1 MRYTFQL
8 YLHYRENNSDV
19 SLQVNELLRNWDD
32 VQLAFKRNDYDGVVR
47 SFTTS
52 FDFVG
57 EARALVISQYLAD
70 GLRAD
75 VSVEYKALQENGTY
89 SRLFICGLDFSTL
102 QYDDYSAKISAI
114 DDSATAKIK
123 ANRSTQYEFTYA
135 DLTDSWLQYSGF
147 PCFGECGHFYQKVY
161 GVIEAVNYVRYMG
174 LGMVYD
180 YQQEPEYGES
190 NAVVSFSTNSRVDAS
205 LTGLYRSKIFEAS
218 AAMNIDVDVAVKVR
232 KAGSNVPVEFGIA
245 RETTGGVATVLDS
258 VSLGTSWSDVS
269 LSASNVSMAEKDVVF
284 PYIKIPANAIVTIQ
298 TKQDEDNYF
307 RVSWQAN
314 DGAECTFPIV
324 KLKTLGKELLKKV
337 IGHNYVDFQLQST
350 QQYLNNDWVWLTSE
364 GFINRRKDGI
374 LSTSW
379 DDFSEWLKNVFG
391 LVEKVE
397 DNNMVTVTFADR
409 NNSIIFDE
417 NSTTAKDEFTEFDL
431 KIQKNLIYSDIVVGY
446 EKSDVEA
453 VGASDD
459 FCNGTVTYSTGIK
472 NLQKTL
478 NIKSPY
484 KCSPWVIEQACRQKD
499 STSND
504 AGQVFFLAAYWRL
517 SDEVCWLITKDN
529 EPPVAPTVG
538 GVRYANKYF
547 NAAFSPKQ
555 MLLNNTD
562 LIAPCADSLTETNFE
577 GNANATVDGVS
588 VSGNIT
594 GISGV
599 YGCEELS
606 FETSD
611 NAINPNWSGLFEVE
625 NQGLIYRGWL
635 KDVAFSVAHPEK
647 VKYTLIVKEI
657 TENS

>member
-8 YLHYRENNSDV
+8 YLHYRENNNDV

-57 EARALVISQYLAD
+57 AAREVVIDQYLAD
-70 GLRAD
+70 GLRAE

-147 PCFGECGHFYQKVY
+147 PCFGECGHFYKKDY
-161 GVIEAVNYVRYMG
+161 GQTGTAANVRYLG

-180 YQQEPEYGES
+180 YQQEPDYGES
-190 NAVVSFSTNSRVDAS
+190 NAIVSFSTNSRAGNS
-205 LTGLYRSKIFEAS
+205 LADLYRSKIFEAS
-218 AAMNIDVDVAVKVR
+218 AAMNIDVDVKVKIR
-232 KAGSNVPVEFGIA
+232 NAGSNVPVEFGIA
-245 RETTGGVATVLDS
+245 HETIGGVATVLDS
-258 VSLGTSWSDVS
+258 VSLGTAWADVS
-269 LSASNVSMAEKDVVF
+269 LSASSVAMAEKDVIF
-284 PYIKIPANAIVTIQ
+284 PYIKIPANADIDIL

-307 RVSWQAN
+307 RVSWKAN
-314 DGAECTFPIV
+314 DGAECSFPIV

-337 IGHNYVDFQLQST
+337 IGHNSVDLQVQST

-364 GFINRRKDGI
+364 GFINRRKNGI
-374 LSTSW
+374 FSTSW
-379 DDFSEWLKNVFG
+379 DDFAEWLKNVFG

-409 NNSIIFDE
+409 NNSVIFDG
-417 NSTTAKDEFTEFDL
+417 NSTTVKDEFTEFDL
-431 KIQKNLIYSDIVVGY
+431 KIQKNLIYSEVVVGY

-453 VGASDD
+453 VGAADD
-459 FCNGTVTYSTGIK
+459 FCNGTATYSTGIK
-472 NLQKTL
+472 NVQKTL

-484 KCSPWVIEQACRQKD
+484 KCSPWVIEQACRTKD
-499 STSND
+499 STSKD
-504 AGQVFFLAAYWRL
+504 AGQVFFVAAYYYL
-517 SDEVCWLITKDN
+517 SDEVCYLITKAN
-529 EPPVAPTVG
+529 EPPTAPTVG

-562 LIAPCADSLTETNFE
+562 LIAPCANSLTETNFD

-594 GISGV
+594 GISGA
-599 YGCEELS
+599 YGCEEIS

-611 NAINPNWSGLFEVE
+611 NAINPNWSGLFEIE

-647 VKYTLIVKEI
+647 VKYTLIIKEI
-657 TENS
+657 TGNS